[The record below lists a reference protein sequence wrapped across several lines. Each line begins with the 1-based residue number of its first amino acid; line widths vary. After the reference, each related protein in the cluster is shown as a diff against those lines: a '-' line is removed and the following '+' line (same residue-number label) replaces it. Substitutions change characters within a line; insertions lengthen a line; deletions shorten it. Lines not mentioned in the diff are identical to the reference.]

1 MAVSEVDI
9 CNMALLKIGA
19 KPRINSLTEDT
30 ENARLC
36 NTFYP
41 HVRDALLRGHPW
53 NCAIERKQIT
63 ALATAPIADY
73 DNQYQ
78 LPTNPW
84 CLRILEVGTRNQQP
98 IRWTVEG
105 RKLLADLGSPKIVYI
120 KRITDTNEFDASLV
134 DALVLK
140 LAMKIAGSLTSS
152 TKTAKDL
159 LEEYELISLPDAKS
173 TDGQEQSVQAMQV
186 NTYIDSMF

>member
-1 MAVSEVDI
+1 MISEVDI
-9 CNMALLKIGA
+9 CNMALLKLGA
-19 KPRINSLTEDT
+19 TPRIGSLTEGT
-30 ENARLC
+30 ENARAC

-41 HVRDALLRGHPW
+41 HVRDAVLRTHPW

-63 ALATAPIADY
+63 ALATGPIADY

-84 CLRILEVGTRNQQP
+84 CLRILQVGTIDQQP
-98 IRWTVEG
+98 VRWTVEG
-105 RKLLADLGSPKIVYI
+105 RKLLANIDSPKIVYT
-120 KRITDTNEFDASLV
+120 KRITDTNEFDALLI

-140 LAMKIAGSLTSS
+140 LAMKIAGIITSS

-159 LEEYELISLPDAKS
+159 LDEYELISLPDAKS
-173 TDGQEQSVQAMQV
+173 TDGQEQSVQTMIV
-186 NTYIDSMF
+186 DTYIGSMI